1 MSHKN
6 NKSITA
12 CSCCSFSR
20 GEALITFF
28 RSAACHDGYSLHFG
42 QKMFNLWLR
51 DIGIIELQRQSH
63 RISLFD
69 ATDASGQ
76 KEKAKPI
83 TPASIEST
91 SEAGRK
97 LTRN

>member
-1 MSHKN
+1 MMDIRCISGK
-6 NKSITA
+6 K
-12 CSCCSFSR
+12 CS
-20 GEALITFF
+20 
-28 RSAACHDGYSLHFG
+28 
-42 QKMFNLWLR
+42 QPMLR

-63 RISLFD
+63 RISLFH